1 MKLLMPEVKTTRVMI
16 VEDHPLFS
24 KGLASLIVGTGK
36 SGYSVAGE
44 AASLS
49 EAMKIAQQEKPAL
62 AIVDISLGEEN
73 GMDLIPRLKSLDQD
87 MAILVLSMHDERYWS
102 ERVLRLGARGYIM
115 KTEPPQKVLDAIK
128 TVMAG
133 KVYLSDSE
141 RERILEAMTGESQR
155 GVKDVAASIRKLS
168 NRELQV
174 FSCMG
179 KGMGTIEIAGKF
191 KLSTKTIDT
200 HKEHIKLKLHCD
212 SSHELRRLAIE
223 WVNHPD
229 LPHHRENP

>member
-1 MKLLMPEVKTTRVMI
+1 MPEAKTVKVMI

-24 KGLASLIVGTGK
+24 KGIVSLLAGK
-36 SGYSVAGE
+36 SGYSVVGE
-44 AASLS
+44 AVNLS
-49 EAMKIAQQEKPAL
+49 EAMKIARQEKPSL
-62 AIVDISLGEEN
+62 AIVDIGLGEEN
-73 GMDLIPRLKSLDQD
+73 GMDLIPQLKSHDPD
-87 MAILVLSMHDERYWS
+87 MVILVLSMHDERYYA

-115 KTEPPQKVLDAIK
+115 KTEPPQKVLEAIK

-133 KVYLSDSE
+133 KVYLSDNE

-155 GVKDVAASIRKLS
+155 GVKEWASSLRKLS
-168 NRELQV
+168 DREFQV
-174 FSCMG
+174 FSCIG
-179 KGMGTIEIAGKF
+179 KGLGTGEIAA
-191 KLSTKTIDT
+191 KLSLSAKTIDT
-200 HKEHIKLKLHCD
+200 HKEHIKLKLHCE